1 MNLDLMRRYAED
13 LERLG
18 TGYDQG
24 DRWSFNPARDGQSV
38 VAYKETDCSS
48 SCAAI
53 VRAGGFPMDTRD
65 PIYTGNFKEKA
76 TAVGFEAISVYGL
89 TLSEI
94 VMRLRSGDFLL
105 GPGHVIFASTPM
117 KWWSAENDEYRRKA
131 GGMAGDQTGLEARFR
146 APYARSRGWQWILRP
161 PLAAAPP
168 APVEPIKV
176 EGVKPRAIEWK
187 SPSETLIRV
196 TQEIVGAAVDGDK
209 GPRTRESTR
218 RLQAKLGVQQDGH
231 FGAGTAEAYLLSVPN
246 LYKGRGAMPSG
257 AVKLLQWIVRSRV
270 DGQFG
275 DLTVADL
282 KSAQVWAGLEPD
294 GNAGPETKR
303 RITF

>member
-1 MNLDLMRRYAED
+1 
-13 LERLG
+13 
-18 TGYDQG
+18 
-24 DRWSFNPARDGQSV
+24 
-38 VAYKETDCSS
+38 
-48 SCAAI
+48 
-53 VRAGGFPMDTRD
+53 MDTRD
-65 PIYTGNFKEKA
+65 PIYTGNFKVKA

-105 GPGHVIFASTPM
+105 GPGHVIFASTPA

-161 PLAAAPP
+161 PFAAAPP
-168 APVEPIKV
+168 APVEPAPVEPVKV
-176 EGVKPRAIEWK
+176 QGVKPRAIEWAN
-187 SPSETLIRV
+187 PPADFVRI

-209 GPRTRESTR
+209 GPRTREATR

-231 FGAGTAEAYLLSVPN
+231 FGAGTAEAYLLNVPN
-246 LYKGRGAMPSG
+246 LYKGRGGMPSG

-282 KSAQVWAGLEPD
+282 KSAQMWAGLNPD